1 VRRFWPGLFSLL
13 LIAAAAGSASGAA
26 APGGG
31 NGRHLAAAQPC
42 PHARGFTCST
52 LTAPLDRSGK
62 VRGTLKLRAAAQE
75 TDAPRGIIVFLTG
88 GPGQPGEPFALR
100 VSSRLAGV
108 TAGYRIV
115 MFDQR
120 GTGAGALRCPALQ
133 AQMGSS
139 DLAVPTR
146 EAVVGCANKIGPKRR
161 FFSTAATVADL
172 EALRRSLGVAK
183 LTLDGVSYG
192 TFVAERYALRY
203 PTHVARL
210 VLDSVVPHRT
220 LDPLSVAD
228 AHTSGRV
235 LRAVCRAEGCRTD
248 PAADLA
254 AVVRR
259 RPSMQTGLLDALV
272 TMSVV
277 DPRYPGVS
285 TALQSARRGN
295 WESLSTLVARW
306 RPDPSTPFALFSQ
319 GLHAS
324 TLCADTQMPWG
335 SSAVATARR
344 SRALRRAIARV
355 PAEAIWPFTRAVAR
369 DNGIVATCLYWPP
382 TPAPPQP
389 RAQKLP
395 PVPTL
400 LLAGDRDL
408 LTPMVWA
415 SQEALAAPRG
425 RLVIV
430 HGSGHGTQLRAETD
444 AGRAAAAS
452 FLHGS

>member
-1 VRRFWPGLFSLL
+1 VRRRPAALALFLFFAVACAVGV
-13 LIAAAAGSASGAA
+13 IAKSDSSRAATRTRAD
-26 APGGG
+26 
-31 NGRHLAAAQPC
+31 RC
-42 PHARGFTCST
+42 PNARGFTCST
-52 LTAPLDRSGK
+52 LTVPLDRSGK
-62 VRGTLKLRAAAQE
+62 VRGTLKLRVAVQDV
-75 TDAPRGIIVFLTG
+75 DAPRGILVFLTG
-88 GPGQPGEPFALR
+88 GPGQPGEPFAVR
-100 VSSRLAGV
+100 VSSRLGAV

-146 EAVVGCANKIGPKRR
+146 SAVVGCARTIGLKRR
-161 FFSTAATVADL
+161 FFSTAATVEDL
-172 EALRRSLGVAK
+172 EALRRSLGVQK
-183 LTLDGVSYG
+183 LSLDGVSYG

-203 PTHVARL
+203 PQHVARL
-210 VLDSVVPHRT
+210 VLDSVVPHPT
-220 LDPLSVAD
+220 LDPLPVEE
-228 AHTSGRV
+228 AHASARV
-235 LRAVCRAEGCRTD
+235 LRAVCRADGCTTD

-259 RPSMQTGLLDALV
+259 RPSIQIGLLDALV

-277 DPRYPGVS
+277 DPQYPRVIP
-285 TALQSARRGN
+285 ALQAARRGN
-295 WESLSTLVARW
+295 WRSLTTLVGRW
-306 RPDPSTPFALFSQ
+306 RPDPETPPELFSQ

-324 TLCADTQMPWG
+324 TLCADTRMPWG
-335 SSAVATARR
+335 SSGVATARR
-344 SRALRRAIARV
+344 GRALRRAVARV
-355 PAEAIWPFTRAVAR
+355 PAKAIWPFTRVVAR
-369 DNGIVATCLYWPP
+369 DNGFVKTCLYWPP

-389 RAQKLP
+389 RARKLP

-408 LTPMVWA
+408 STPMAWA
-415 SQEALAAPRG
+415 RQEARLAPRG

-430 HGSGHGTQLRAETD
+430 RGSGHGAQLRAQTD
-444 AGRAAAAS
+444 AGRAAVAS